1 LPRSAASCNRSSRR
15 DRCALNV
22 DAEVAWVGY
31 ANARIRAQIE
41 PLLQQ
46 ARARGWSDSDDR
58 ATVDVDAF
66 ADLLRAPAV

>member
-1 LPRSAASCNRSSRR
+1 VTDPRGARLDAP
-15 DRCALNV
+15 LNV

-46 ARARGWSDSDDR
+46 EIRARGWIDSDDPH
-58 ATVDVDAF
+58 DD
-66 ADLLRAPAV
+66 